1 MFRYKQATSHIS
13 SYFIMFNGEPEIQ
26 TPFQGLPSSSNPRVR
41 SSLCALSTASTAA
54 WIIIEA
60 SVKLKF
66 HPEWD

>member
-1 MFRYKQATSHIS
+1 
-13 SYFIMFNGEPEIQ
+13 MFNGEPEIQ
-26 TPFQGLPSSSNPRVR
+26 TPFQGVCQALQIPAFGLR
-41 SSLCALSTASTAA
+41 SALCQRPQAAEYRGTAA